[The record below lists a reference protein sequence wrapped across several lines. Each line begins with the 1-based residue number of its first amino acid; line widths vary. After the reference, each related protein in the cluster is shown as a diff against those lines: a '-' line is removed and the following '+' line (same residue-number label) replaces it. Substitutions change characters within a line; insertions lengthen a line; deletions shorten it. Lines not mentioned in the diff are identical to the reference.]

1 MYVKSKCRKFYKF
14 SEYSLPIISLGDILE
29 GHLY

>member
-1 MYVKSKCRKFYKF
+1 MLNQNVGKFYKF